1 MPTLRWV
8 VFLAAAVC
16 AASAFAQSREPA
28 GHILWAFGQVERV
41 GADGAAGRLAQGDP
55 VFEGDLIRTAPGS
68 SAQLVMRDEALIA
81 LRAESS
87 FRLAKYSYQ
96 GVEDGTERALV
107 ELLKGGVR
115 SITGAIGRTNKG
127 SYQLRNEGHVIG
139 IRGTD
144 HETYAIEG
152 GTYNRV
158 TVGGTY
164 LQSAGGRV
172 DLAPGEVGFVSMLPG
187 SAPLRLERTPEFM
200 HLAALAGGNAGLKAG
215 KGAEAHKDAEI
226 SPTAAPLGHIAGPMG
241 PATLPV
247 NPAAAGSPAAAMGS
261 PATARGAL
269 PAVLPVLPSRASGDN
284 GAPQGFGRG
293 GRCDG
298 PCADPLKGRA
308 ASPAK

>member
-1 MPTLRWV
+1 MPTLRCA

-87 FRLAKYSYQ
+87 FRLAQYSYQ

-127 SYQLRNEGHVIG
+127 NYQLRNEGHVIG

-172 DLAPGEVGFVSMLPG
+172 DLAPGEVGFASMLPG
-187 SAPLRLERTPEFM
+187 SVPLRLERTPEFM
-200 HLAALAGGNAGLKAG
+200 HLAALGSGNAGLKVG
-215 KGAEAHKDAEI
+215 EGAEAHEDARSET
-226 SPTAAPLGHIAGPMG
+226 SRTAAPLGRIAGPMG
-241 PATLPV
+241 PAALPV
-247 NPAAAGSPAAAMGS
+247 NPPAAAMGS
-261 PATARGAL
+261 PAATRGAL
-269 PAVLPVLPSRASGDN
+269 PAVLPVLPSRAAAEI
-284 GAPQGFGRG
+284 GAPPAFGGG

-308 ASPAK
+308 PSPAK

>member
-1 MPTLRWV
+1 MPPLRCA

-41 GADGAAGRLAQGDP
+41 GADGAARRLAQGDP

-68 SAQLVMRDEALIA
+68 STQLVMRDDALIA

-87 FRLAKYSYQ
+87 FRLSRYSYQ
-96 GVEDGTERALV
+96 GAEDGTERALLD
-107 ELLKGGVR
+107 LLKGGVR

-158 TVGGTY
+158 TAGGTY

-172 DLAPGEVGFVSMLPG
+172 DLAPGEVGFVSRLPG

-200 HLAALAGGNAGLKAG
+200 HLAALGGGNAGLKVG
-215 KGAEAHKDAEI
+215 EGAEARQDARSET
-226 SPTAAPLGHIAGPMG
+226 SRTAAPLGRVAGPMG
-241 PATLPV
+241 PAALPV
-247 NPAAAGSPAAAMGS
+247 NPPAAAMG
-261 PATARGAL
+261 A
-269 PAVLPVLPSRASGDN
+269 PAVLPVLPSRAAAEI
-284 GAPQGFGRG
+284 GAAPAFGRG

-298 PCADPLKGRA
+298 PCADPLTGRA
-308 ASPAK
+308 PSPAK